1 MGCSLYGDREL
12 RKLPEIVDVSPW
24 YYGGEDITE
33 KLMGTQR
40 QILCRVT
47 LKTEDRVTMAKAIDT
62 VYEIFEVLDDKG
74 ESMLLDGFDSK
85 LLLD

>member
-1 MGCSLYGDREL
+1 
-12 RKLPEIVDVSPW
+12 
-24 YYGGEDITE
+24 
-33 KLMGTQR
+33 
-40 QILCRVT
+40 
-47 LKTEDRVTMAKAIDT
+47 MAKAIDT